1 MTIHTNCLL
10 MGKCRSRSTG
20 VETECWCVQVQLVE
34 LIQLLLFKGHKIW
47 SRKNVRIIFV
57 FVTSIEGTHPAKGK
71 GHFFWVPKPGLTSI
85 QEKPLGP
92 GYHSGDI

>member
-10 MGKCRSRSTG
+10 MGKCRSRSIG

-34 LIQLLLFKGHKIW
+34 LIQLLLFKGRKIW

-71 GHFFWVPKPGLTSI
+71 GHFFWVH
-85 QEKPLGP
+85 QV
-92 GYHSGDI
+92 